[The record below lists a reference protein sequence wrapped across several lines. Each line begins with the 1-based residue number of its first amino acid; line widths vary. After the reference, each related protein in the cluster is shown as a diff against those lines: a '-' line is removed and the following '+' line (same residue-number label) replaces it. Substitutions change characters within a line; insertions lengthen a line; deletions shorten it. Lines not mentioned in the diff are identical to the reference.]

1 MEKGSHPSFLPSF
14 LPALPA
20 FVYLVTEQR
29 PTGSSSTSSLRRGDT
44 DLHSLG
50 NSDSRSFE
58 TNEGGY
64 GTQDPEG
71 NKKLDCNLLTSF
83 QILTNVAKD
92 GTLARLEYEF
102 EQCTHDIT
110 SNVGKPLFANVCYVE
125 CRRQYRA
132 AVQWL
137 FVWVAAV
144 PQCHA
149 CMHDCMARM
158 SLLAARPR

>member
-1 MEKGSHPSFLPSF
+1 MGH
-14 LPALPA
+14 
-20 FVYLVTEQR
+20 
-29 PTGSSSTSSLRRGDT
+29 
-44 DLHSLG
+44 
-50 NSDSRSFE
+50 
-58 TNEGGY
+58 
-64 GTQDPEG
+64 
-71 NKKLDCNLLTSF
+71 CNLLTSF
-83 QILTNVAKD
+83 QILPNVAKD

-137 FVWVAAV
+137 FVGVAAV

-158 SLLAARPR
+158 SLLATERSPCNECPWRRRTTERDEMHFCKRHRHQRCAESLDQRESITPPRPQVEQ